1 MTELDDK
8 EENNMPKIICSE
20 DAMTDEEYEGMKP
33 TTPRTKMNSNDASST
48 LREVGTT
55 QYVQHK

>member
-1 MTELDDK
+1 
-8 EENNMPKIICSE
+8 
-20 DAMTDEEYEGMKP
+20 MKP